1 MTENSNITFTESWAS
16 GVERGSGLSTS
27 FTINSVRDKYDIHVM
42 PRALV
47 LEVSPVHLN
56 LNL

>member
-1 MTENSNITFTESWAS
+1 MTENSNITFTESWVS
-16 GVERGSGLSTS
+16 GVERGSGLST

-47 LEVSPVHLN
+47 LEVSPVHLH
-56 LNL
+56 LNS